1 MVIGIEPKYLYP
13 GLCAPGNIGATVTI
27 PTRWNAD
34 YRRGPGAPIPGS
46 QNPVNPDL
54 EVPVSWLMRAVRAL
68 VILATLSFSVW
79 VLLVEPNPV
88 NIRMLFGLLVLLMLG
103 LEVQGWIRD
112 TKVADVESLL
122 AWEIRRLK
130 NLESA
135 LGGLVDED

>member
-1 MVIGIEPKYLYP
+1 
-13 GLCAPGNIGATVTI
+13 
-27 PTRWNAD
+27 
-34 YRRGPGAPIPGS
+34 
-46 QNPVNPDL
+46 
-54 EVPVSWLMRAVRAL
+54 MRAVRAL

-130 NLESA
+130 SLESA